1 MATPHATPEEEAALI
16 LLNLKNDKR
25 NAGGVSRTGG
35 QLDGPSQQPDLPMGD
50 DMEMDS
56 DATELMIEM
65 GSEYETEDEEDLPDN
80 LVNVRRNPS
89 RRARP
94 ADMKE

>member
-1 MATPHATPEEEAALI
+1 
-16 LLNLKNDKR
+16 
-25 NAGGVSRTGG
+25 
-35 QLDGPSQQPDLPMGD
+35 
-50 DMEMDS
+50 MDS
-56 DATELMIEM
+56 DATEIMPRMNIDD
-65 GSEYETEDEEDLPDN
+65 ETDDGDDDNLPDN

>member
-1 MATPHATPEEEAALI
+1 LE
-16 LLNLKNDKR
+16 
-25 NAGGVSRTGG
+25 
-35 QLDGPSQQPDLPMGD
+35 D
-50 DMEMDS
+50 DPAMDS
-56 DATELMIEM
+56 DATELMPGM
-65 GSEYETEDEEDLPDN
+65 GSEDEAGDEDLPDN